1 MKIIKLL
8 ILLLVSCSLSAKAGV
23 VKISGSLKQ
32 FGLDRVSMNSDGIAA
47 EVYHDRT
54 IEIILDSNGRFD
66 LKLKLKQPAYYK
78 VGHNT
83 LYLTPGD
90 DLEIIFNR
98 NTTKTTFNGKGIE
111 ANNYLRNS
119 AKLSGCEIAK
129 IGRELNEFGLPKEKV
144 SFEVYRY
151 KVDSIVDASLDALAH
166 LTAVTP
172 EFRELEQIRL
182 EACRLA
188 TYLDYF
194 SVGQL
199 SNYDDAPEV
208 KLEKKQAFYREVATL
223 AEPLLKKIGAS
234 DRYLEISDVRNI
246 LRECHETQVFQFAL
260 SPAFREWMTVLKNA
274 ELLDQ
279 GLMLKDYRMY
289 TDFSRQIRNKELRN
303 SFQAKLQ
310 ERAKLMEGRPAPDIP
325 FKDIDGKEMRLS
337 DFKGKVLYVDFCAT
351 WCLPCLFQLP
361 EFEKLSEK
369 YPDIRFIGISI
380 DQNEKLW
387 VKRLKK
393 DGMPAHIQEV
403 LADPYVVGDAWD
415 ITSIPRFLL
424 IDENFRIINAFAPRP
439 SDREKIEP
447 LLAR

>member
-1 MKIIKLL
+1 
-8 ILLLVSCSLSAKAGV
+8 
-23 VKISGSLKQ
+23 
-32 FGLDRVSMNSDGIAA
+32 
-47 EVYHDRT
+47 
-54 IEIILDSNGRFD
+54 
-66 LKLKLKQPAYYK
+66 
-78 VGHNT
+78 
-83 LYLTPGD
+83 
-90 DLEIIFNR
+90 
-98 NTTKTTFNGKGIE
+98 
-111 ANNYLRNS
+111 LRNS
-119 AKLSGCEIAK
+119 AKLSGWEIAK

-144 SFEVYRY
+144 NFEVYRY

-182 EACRLA
+182 EAYRLA

-246 LRECHETQVFQFAL
+246 LRECHEIQVFQFAL

-337 DFKGKVLYVDFCAT
+337 DFKGKVLYVDFWAT

-387 VKRLKK
+387 VKKLKK

>member
-78 VGHNT
+78 VGQ
-83 LYLTPGD
+83 
-90 DLEIIFNR
+90 

-208 KLEKKQAFYREVATL
+208 KLEVATL

-337 DFKGKVLYVDFCAT
+337 DFKGKVLYVDFWAT

>member
-1 MKIIKLL
+1 
-8 ILLLVSCSLSAKAGV
+8 
-23 VKISGSLKQ
+23 
-32 FGLDRVSMNSDGIAA
+32 
-47 EVYHDRT
+47 
-54 IEIILDSNGRFD
+54 
-66 LKLKLKQPAYYK
+66 
-78 VGHNT
+78 
-83 LYLTPGD
+83 
-90 DLEIIFNR
+90 
-98 NTTKTTFNGKGIE
+98 
-111 ANNYLRNS
+111 
-119 AKLSGCEIAK
+119 
-129 IGRELNEFGLPKEKV
+129 
-144 SFEVYRY
+144 
-151 KVDSIVDASLDALAH
+151 
-166 LTAVTP
+166 
-172 EFRELEQIRL
+172 
-182 EACRLA
+182 
-188 TYLDYF
+188 
-194 SVGQL
+194 
-199 SNYDDAPEV
+199 
-208 KLEKKQAFYREVATL
+208 
-223 AEPLLKKIGAS
+223 
-234 DRYLEISDVRNI
+234 
-246 LRECHETQVFQFAL
+246 
-260 SPAFREWMTVLKNA
+260 MTVLKNA

-310 ERAKLMEGRPAPDIP
+310 ERAKLMEGRPAPDI
-325 FKDIDGKEMRLS
+325 ELS
-337 DFKGKVLYVDFCAT
+337 DMEGNGKKLSDYKGKVLYVDFWAT

>member
-1 MKIIKLL
+1 M
-8 ILLLVSCSLSAKAGV
+8 
-23 VKISGSLKQ
+23 
-32 FGLDRVSMNSDGIAA
+32 
-47 EVYHDRT
+47 
-54 IEIILDSNGRFD
+54 
-66 LKLKLKQPAYYK
+66 
-78 VGHNT
+78 
-83 LYLTPGD
+83 
-90 DLEIIFNR
+90 
-98 NTTKTTFNGKGIE
+98 
-111 ANNYLRNS
+111 
-119 AKLSGCEIAK
+119 
-129 IGRELNEFGLPKEKV
+129 

-289 TDFSRQIRNKELRN
+289 TDFSRQIRNK
-303 SFQAKLQ
+303 S
-310 ERAKLMEGRPAPDIP
+310 
-325 FKDIDGKEMRLS
+325 
-337 DFKGKVLYVDFCAT
+337 YVI
-351 WCLPCLFQLP
+351 LF
-361 EFEKLSEK
+361 
-369 YPDIRFIGISI
+369 R
-380 DQNEKLW
+380 QNCKN
-387 VKRLKK
+387 
-393 DGMPAHIQEV
+393 GQ
-403 LADPYVVGDAWD
+403 
-415 ITSIPRFLL
+415 
-424 IDENFRIINAFAPRP
+424 N
-439 SDREKIEP
+439 
-447 LLAR
+447 

>member
-1 MKIIKLL
+1 M
-8 ILLLVSCSLSAKAGV
+8 
-23 VKISGSLKQ
+23 
-32 FGLDRVSMNSDGIAA
+32 
-47 EVYHDRT
+47 
-54 IEIILDSNGRFD
+54 
-66 LKLKLKQPAYYK
+66 
-78 VGHNT
+78 
-83 LYLTPGD
+83 
-90 DLEIIFNR
+90 
-98 NTTKTTFNGKGIE
+98 
-111 ANNYLRNS
+111 
-119 AKLSGCEIAK
+119 
-129 IGRELNEFGLPKEKV
+129 
-144 SFEVYRY
+144 
-151 KVDSIVDASLDALAH
+151 
-166 LTAVTP
+166 TP

-182 EACRLA
+182 EAYRLA

-337 DFKGKVLYVDFCAT
+337 DFKGKVLYVDFWAT

>member
-166 LTAVTP
+166 LTAVT
-172 EFRELEQIRL
+172 R
-182 EACRLA
+182 
-188 TYLDYF
+188 
-194 SVGQL
+194 QL

-337 DFKGKVLYVDFCAT
+337 DFKGKVLYVDFWAT